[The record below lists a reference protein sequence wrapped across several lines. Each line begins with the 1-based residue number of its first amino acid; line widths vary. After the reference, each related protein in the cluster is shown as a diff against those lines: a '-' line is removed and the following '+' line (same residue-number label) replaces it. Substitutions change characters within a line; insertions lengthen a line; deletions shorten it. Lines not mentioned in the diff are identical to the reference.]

1 MRHRMASTSEFTK
14 GARRF
19 AYAPC
24 VVLAPV
30 QRSLGQT
37 CRAAFRP
44 LVRSG
49 KSSGLKAALRGM
61 ACISVVSI
69 ATARR
74 FQTGLYESYGLS
86 HQIACHPERPRSG
99 RRDLLFRRNGER
111 QIPPRASPSFG
122 MTSALRMRGFFQ
134 ALRATRVGCDEA
146 ADVAGF
152 RGAAFGLT
160 RATAVP
166 RSPTA
171 SASTT
176 GSAPCRRTTRSA
188 RADTPAARGAH
199 RRWSPSESAPCS
211 ARA

>member
-44 LVRSG
+44 LVHSG

-74 FQTGLYESYGLS
+74 FQSGSYEPYGLS

-99 RRDLLFRRNGER
+99 RGDLLFRRNGER

-122 MTSALRMRGFFQ
+122 MTPLLESRYL
-134 ALRATRVGCDEA
+134 
-146 ADVAGF
+146 
-152 RGAAFGLT
+152 
-160 RATAVP
+160 
-166 RSPTA
+166 S
-171 SASTT
+171 
-176 GSAPCRRTTRSA
+176 TRSLCCCRQDATGTPCPSRSENCSVIPNA
-188 RADTPAARGAH
+188 RAAGGGIC
-199 RRWSPSESAPCS
+199 CS
-211 ARA
+211 DDVPPP